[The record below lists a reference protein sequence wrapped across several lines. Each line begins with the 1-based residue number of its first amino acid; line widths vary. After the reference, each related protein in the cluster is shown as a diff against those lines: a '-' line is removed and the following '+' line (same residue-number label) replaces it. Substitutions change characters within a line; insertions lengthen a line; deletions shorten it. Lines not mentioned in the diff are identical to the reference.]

1 MERGEVIAVVMI
13 VWVVAAIALWR
24 HAEAEGTAGW
34 WRWLALAVG
43 LPLVMFVVGHE
54 ISKATRRR

>member
-1 MERGEVIAVVMI
+1 VIAVVMI